1 MYLEDL
7 NLSLAELIRKA
18 RVELGYLLKNL
29 ERDIVDDD
37 ILPRNKIDG
46 SQNTRAAKYL
56 MVWEKCLYTYMQQ
69 NGGISGKSGEI
80 DPLGGLNKGPRPGQ
94 HKQALITALGLAKQ
108 LKGSENSLK
117 RQFWKVRD
125 ILLDDDYCFRNIST
139 LKELSIPTHIRK
151 IDELVVR
158 SVEYYKDYDLPQKT
172 INLNFYLKEFAKY
185 LACYLCVIGNQFFF
199 TYKNPKTAL
208 KYFKKAAQ
216 VIAKFEDY
224 GDHKYLNI

>member
-7 NLSLAELIRKA
+7 NLCLAELIRKA

-37 ILPRNKIDG
+37 ILAKKKIDG
-46 SQNTRAAKYL
+46 SQNTRAAKYM

-69 NGGISGKSGEI
+69 NNGNSAKSGEM
-80 DPLGGLNKGPRPGQ
+80 DPLGDLKKGPWPGQ
-94 HKQALITALGLAKQ
+94 HKQELVTALGLAKQ
-108 LKGSENSLK
+108 LKGNENSLK
-117 RQFWKVRD
+117 QQFSKVRH
-125 ILLDDDYCFRNIST
+125 ILLDDDYCFRNISS
-139 LKELSIPTHIRK
+139 LKELSIPTNIRK

-158 SVEYYKDYDLPQKT
+158 SVEYYTDYDLPQKT

-199 TYKNPKTAL
+199 THNNPKTAL

-216 VIAKFEDY
+216 IIDKFEDH
-224 GDHKYLNI
+224 GDHRYLNV